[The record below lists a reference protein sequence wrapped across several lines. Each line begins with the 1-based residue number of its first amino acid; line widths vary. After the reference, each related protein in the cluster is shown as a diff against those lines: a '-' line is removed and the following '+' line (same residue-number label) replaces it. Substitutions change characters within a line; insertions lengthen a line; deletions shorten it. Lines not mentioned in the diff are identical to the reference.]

1 MGEQMYGDFVL
12 IERAGTVERARRIF
26 LGEIKDKDEA
36 WLRDTLFNNP
46 EAIPSDDIDSAFGP
60 LVPLCTELRTD
71 AGPIDAVFINE
82 RGRLTIVECKL
93 WKNPQARREVVA
105 QTLDYVSAL
114 ASWSY
119 ADLQRQVSAAL
130 GKRGNIPF
138 EVVRERTGTK
148 LAEREFVDAVSRS
161 LREGRFLVLIAGD
174 GIREGVQSLTDLVNR
189 SATKAFSFGLVEV
202 ALYRLGNDRFIVQPR
217 VLAKTEIIERRMTI
231 VNMNGDA
238 RPFVIEDLAEEEEE
252 TLGERKSSGN
262 KERLRTWWQ
271 PILQMKFDDPE
282 QEPPFWTQTNNVVLN
297 TPFPGIRIK
306 AYAVVD
312 ASSRVGVFV
321 SGTRRENVL
330 MIEKYL
336 RRERTALQ
344 KQLPDGTT
352 IKIGD
357 DWPIVAYTSDLGSD
371 DKKRAWIAKTLNE
384 FVNVLRPRLRKWY
397 AEARPPTG

>member
-1 MGEQMYGDFVL
+1 MYGDFVL
-12 IERAGTVERARRIF
+12 IERSGKVERAQRVF
-26 LGEIKDKDEA
+26 LGEVKDKDEA

-46 EAIPSDDIDSAFGP
+46 EIIPIDDIDTAFGP

-82 RGRLTIVECKL
+82 HGRLTIVECKL

-105 QTLDYVSAL
+105 QTLHYVSAL

-130 GKRGNIPF
+130 DKRGNIPF

-148 LAEREFVDAVSRS
+148 LGERKFVDAVSRS

-189 SATKAFSFGLVEV
+189 SATKAFSLGLVEV
-202 ALYRLGNDRFIVQPR
+202 DLYRLGNDRFIVQPR
-217 VLAKTEIIERRMTI
+217 VLAETEIIERRMTI
-231 VNMNGDA
+231 VSMDGAA
-238 RPFVIEDLAEEEEE
+238 RPFVVEDVADEEERLE
-252 TLGERKSSGN
+252 ERKSSGN
-262 KERLRTWWQ
+262 KEHLRTWWQ
-271 PILQMKFDDPE
+271 PILRMKFDDPE
-282 QEPPFWTQTNNVVLN
+282 QEPPFWTQTNNIVLN

-312 ASSRVGVFV
+312 GSRRVGVFV

-330 MIEKYL
+330 MIQKYL
-336 RRERTALQ
+336 RREGTSLQ
-344 KQLPDGTT
+344 KQLPDGTV
-352 IKIGD
+352 IKVGD
-357 DWPIVAYTSDLGSD
+357 DWPIVAYISDLESD
-371 DKKRAWIAKTLNE
+371 DEKRAWIIKTLNE
-384 FVNVLRPRLRKWY
+384 FVNVLRPCLRKWY
-397 AEARPPTG
+397 AETRRQTI